1 MTFARPLPRWW
12 FWAVFVVMVSGA
24 VAWRS
29 SKNYP
34 IYDVYP
40 IYFGAQAWLATG
52 SAYNLDAAVNP
63 QALYSPPDAAGN
75 PTNPYDQM
83 HRYGNAYP
91 FPAVAWML
99 PLSLLPVRA
108 FSIVWLAG
116 LVAGLL
122 LALRWTRAPLW
133 FIAYWAALEGLRL
146 EQFASVVL
154 IAQIVGV
161 YVYRERR
168 GERWAA
174 FALALCCAVMLLKPT
189 QGAVLALALL
199 VAARSWRPWRAT
211 VLAFAIVWGLPT
223 LLDPGWPLEWLAAS
237 GAYRA
242 VSLQYIPWVL
252 LLALIP
258 LIWARDWVTAAVVAQ
273 FAIAPYTWFYTA
285 ASLPVGLLKDRRLPL
300 LIVASLPTLYIAAL
314 LSGSLSKAPAE
325 IAAITLT
332 MLLPAVALSVARW
345 REESRHVAAGGG
357 AGAET

>member
-1 MTFARPLPRWW
+1 MTFARTLPRWW
-12 FWAVFVVMVSGA
+12 FWLAFVVIVSGA

-40 IYFGAQAWLATG
+40 IYFGAQAWMATG
-52 SAYNLDAAVNP
+52 SAYDLDAAVDP
-63 QALYSPPDAAGN
+63 QALYSPPDQAGN
-75 PTNPYDQM
+75 PTNPYAQM

-91 FPAVAWML
+91 FPVVAWLL
-99 PLSLLPVRA
+99 PLSLLPARA

-116 LVAGLL
+116 LVGGML

-133 FIAYWAALEGLRL
+133 FIGYWAVLEGLRL

-154 IAQIVGV
+154 IAQIVAV
-161 YVYRERR
+161 YVFRERR
-168 GERWAA
+168 DERWAA
-174 FALALCCAVMLLKPT
+174 FVLALCCAVMLLKPT

-199 VAARSWRPWRAT
+199 VAGQSWRHWQAAL
-211 VLAFAIVWGLPT
+211 LAFALVWGLPT

-237 GAYRA
+237 RDYRT
-242 VSLQYIPWVL
+242 VSLQYIPWLL

-258 LIWARDWVTAAVVAQ
+258 LIRSRDWVTGAVVAQ
-273 FAIAPYTWFYTA
+273 FALAPYTWFYTA
-285 ASLPVGLLKDRRLPL
+285 ASLPVGLLKERRLPL
-300 LIVASLPTLYIAAL
+300 LIIASLPTIYIAAL
-314 LSGSLSKAPAE
+314 LIGPLSKAQAE

-345 REESRHVAAGGG
+345 HEQARRAAS
-357 AGAET
+357 